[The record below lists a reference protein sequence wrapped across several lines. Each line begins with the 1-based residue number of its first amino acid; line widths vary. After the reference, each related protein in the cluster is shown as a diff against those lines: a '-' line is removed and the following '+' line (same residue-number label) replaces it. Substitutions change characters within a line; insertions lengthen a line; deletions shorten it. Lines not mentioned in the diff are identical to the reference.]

1 MSDPLLPTPPQP
13 KQPTP
18 EDAHSTAPD
27 QQTPPS
33 SLGAGVPKGFTTRP
47 VDVKPAADGGATK
60 ADTPTSSGGQQ
71 APLQRGLQ
79 AGAPNQTPPGPAA
92 VTPQEAIESNT
103 QKIASAEQTH
113 TNAVGKL
120 GEDQTTL
127 AAHSKQLAE
136 AKVTLKT
143 ADDDVHKAQ
152 TTFDKAV
159 SAEKEAG
166 DKQSVAALN
175 EQLNKDQG
183 RVDTAREQIQAHQ
196 KEYDNAQD
204 AGAKATAG
212 DALEKASDALGAA
225 TGAQA
230 QHTAQLKEALQR
242 ATAVQGAKDTL
253 DHAQTHADEAR
264 GKVSDLD
271 QTFNTDRATVLK
283 DQAVLLKALGHDPD
297 APSQPKQTDSP
308 LATPK
313 GDGAK
318 QSTNTSPRVEQQI
331 QLQGGLGYTYTQLLK
346 SAPQQP
352 GAAGVMTQPSPESP
366 HSGALTFMPA
376 YNVKSGQTEVT
387 LAVGGGLLYSPAPGR
402 SPWGGL
408 ATANLT
414 IQYDFPIGPKK
425 K

>member
-230 QHTAQLKEALQR
+230 QHTAQLDEAQKR
-242 ATAVQGAKDTL
+242 ATAVQGAKETL

-271 QTFNTDRATVLK
+271 QTVNTNLATVLK
-283 DQAVLLKALGHDPD
+283 DQAALLKALGHDPD

-318 QSTNTSPRVEQQI
+318 QSTGVELQI
-331 QLQGGLGYTYTQLLK
+331 QFPAQLGYTHTYTPLPK

-352 GAAGVMTQPSPESP
+352 GAARMMPQPSPGSSDAVGLGFVP
-366 HSGALTFMPA
+366 GL
-376 YNVKSGQTEVT
+376 NIKSGQTEVT
-387 LAVGGGLLYSPAPGR
+387 VGAGGGILYPLGVFF
-402 SPWGGL
+402 
-408 ATANLT
+408 TASIQVTGDVPILT
-414 IQYDFPIGPKK
+414 GPKGK
-425 K
+425 

>member
-1 MSDPLLPTPPQP
+1 MPDPLLPTPPQP

-18 EDAHSTAPD
+18 EEAHSTAPD

-47 VDVKPAADGGATK
+47 VDVKPAAGGGATK
-60 ADTPTSSGGQQ
+60 ADAPTSSGGQQ

-79 AGAPNQTPPGPAA
+79 AGTPNQTPPGPAA

-120 GEDQTTL
+120 GKDQTTL
-127 AAHSKQLAE
+127 AEHIKQLAE

-143 ADDDVHKAQ
+143 ADDDLHKAQ
-152 TTFDKAV
+152 TAFDKAV

-230 QHTAQLKEALQR
+230 QHTSQLDEAQKR

-253 DHAQTHADEAR
+253 DHAQTPADEAR

-271 QTFNTDRATVLK
+271 KAVSTDLATVLK
-283 DQAVLLKALGHDPD
+283 DQAVLLKTLGHDPD

-318 QSTNTSPRVEQQI
+318 QSTDTSPRVEHQI
-331 QLQGGLGYTYTQLLK
+331 QIAGQLGYTYTGLPK

-366 HSGALTFMPA
+366 HSAALTVTA
-376 YNVKSGQTEVT
+376 GYNFKSGKTEGTVS
-387 LAVGGGLLYSPAPGR
+387 VGGGPLYSPAPDR
-402 SPWGGL
+402 SPVGGVFTVGITVQRDL
-408 ATANLT
+408 FTWH
-414 IQYDFPIGPKK
+414 
-425 K
+425 